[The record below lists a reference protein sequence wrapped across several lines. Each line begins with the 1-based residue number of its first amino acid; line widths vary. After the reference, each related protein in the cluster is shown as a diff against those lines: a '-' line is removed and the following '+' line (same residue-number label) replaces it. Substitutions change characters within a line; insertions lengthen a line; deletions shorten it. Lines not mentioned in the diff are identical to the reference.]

1 MACNVAYIYQKA
13 SSELRKVSVDT
24 ATDVYGNGAHG
35 MKGVNQTF
43 DLPSAKCRAAP
54 QTVSNV
60 AISEGNGGES
70 YVLVLRCQM
79 VPTSSIIGGI
89 FPPASTVFIVLRCQ
103 MVPSSRIV
111 NGIFPP
117 ASTVFKRI
125 YTDRYFLGCT
135 LKH

>member
-89 FPPASTVFIVLRCQ
+89 FPPASTVFTHCAFLLLVLFLFLESKQ
-103 MVPSSRIV
+103 EY
-111 NGIFPP
+111 
-117 ASTVFKRI
+117 I
-125 YTDRYFLGCT
+125 YR
-135 LKH
+135 